1 MARTAK
7 PPKPIEIRDND
18 ALPDVVR
25 ATHIA
30 FLILKGTKVGSWK
43 HLVSNAEAIAKVRL
57 TPDQQAC
64 LDRNLNVVS
73 LISVDPQRIVAVC
86 ADCGQVSFLG
96 RTQDG
101 KAQAAP
107 SKCILTR
114 DCVGKPIKTPLTAKA
129 KPKAEPDAEPVGD
142 EEAAAGEAAPSDV
155 GPLVIV
161 QPELE
166 LSIDAGVPA

>member
-43 HLVSNAEAIAKVRL
+43 HLVTNAEAIAKVRL

-64 LDRNLNVVS
+64 LDRHLNVVS

-129 KPKAEPDAEPVGD
+129 KPKAEPDAEAEPED
-142 EEAAAGEAAPSDV
+142 AGEAASPEAA
-155 GPLVIV
+155 PLTIV

>member
-1 MARTAK
+1 MVRTAK
-7 PPKPIEIRDND
+7 PPKSIEIRDND
-18 ALPDVVR
+18 TLPDVVR

-43 HLVSNAEAIAKVRL
+43 HLVTNTEAIAKVRL

-64 LDRNLNVVS
+64 LDRNLSVVS

-114 DCVGKPIKTPLTAKA
+114 GCVGKPIKTPLTSKA
-129 KPKAEPDAEPVGD
+129 KPKHESATGPEEPERVPAP
-142 EEAAAGEAAPSDV
+142 AEAAP
-155 GPLVIV
+155 LTIV

-166 LSIDAGVPA
+166 LGIPAGVPA

>member
-43 HLVSNAEAIAKVRL
+43 HLASNAEAIAKVRL

-129 KPKAEPDAEPVGD
+129 KPKAEPDAEAEPEDAEPG
-142 EEAAAGEAAPSDV
+142 AGP
-155 GPLVIV
+155 PTIV

-166 LSIDAGVPA
+166 FSIDAGVPA